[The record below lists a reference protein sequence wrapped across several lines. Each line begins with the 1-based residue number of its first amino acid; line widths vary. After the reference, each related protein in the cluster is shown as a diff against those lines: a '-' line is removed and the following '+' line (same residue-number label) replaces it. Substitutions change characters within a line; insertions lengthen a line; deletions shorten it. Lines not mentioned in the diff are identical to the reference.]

1 MVACAARCYLEYP
14 TIVNALKESGI
25 SYRNTKLDYAKMDSK
40 FSKSR
45 MGIGY
50 SSNLAQLA
58 MTYYWTEMQKPEPDE
73 QLLRDLYDTF
83 IILSVLAQVVIDST
97 KREYEVDANQEIERI
112 SNLPYMTKTREV
124 VKNGTIKN
132 VKYDFPEF
140 MKYTREIK
148 YTKNGKELPQEDV
161 DNAKTKLKA
170 RINPELTCPM
180 NWLEDVLDGIPNAS
194 TSLTIPT
201 KNFFIKAEGRANNRQ
216 MATIAALAENYDN
229 WIKAELCNPLFDW
242 RDFNEGLMEQA
253 RNIEE
258 ELQKIKVG
266 NIVTINRLIEIA
278 LGLSSE
284 KGVSVCRA
292 YHPEKHTR
300 KILNLLYRMDKRKF
314 LSNFS
319 LEENRITA

>member
-1 MVACAARCYLEYP
+1 M
-14 TIVNALKESGI
+14 
-25 SYRNTKLDYAKMDSK
+25 
-40 FSKSR
+40 
-45 MGIGY
+45 
-50 SSNLAQLA
+50 
-58 MTYYWTEMQKPEPDE
+58 
-73 QLLRDLYDTF
+73 
-83 IILSVLAQVVIDST
+83 QVVIDST

-148 YTKNGKELPQEDV
+148 YTKNGKELPQEDI

-180 NWLEDVLDGIPNAS
+180 NWLEDVLDNIPNAS

-216 MATIAALAENYDN
+216 MATIAALAEDYDN

-300 KILNLLYRMDKRKF
+300 KILSLLYRMDKKKF